1 MIYNQEFAK
10 TVTVGVIGCG
20 YVGFSLINSFKN
32 AYKVIGYDV
41 SKSRILDL
49 TNNYTYDNVEFTYN
63 ESKLNECNVYLIAVP
78 TNITKDGN
86 INLEHI
92 KSVKNTLFKY
102 IKPNDTIV
110 IESSI
115 YVGCTRELFNEF
127 LDLDVNVGFSPE
139 RISPGDHDNC
149 KIIPKIISGLNPK
162 SLKQIKKI
170 YSNVVKK
177 VVPVTS
183 TETAELCK
191 LYENCYR
198 VINIA
203 YVNEIADLSK
213 KFNINFDEVITAS
226 GTKPFGFQSFTPGFG
241 IGGFCLP
248 QNPYYLMYNL
258 NDAENKMPIL
268 SKSIEVLN
276 KRPIDKANKFMKYNN
291 ILVMGMGF
299 KEGQEI
305 TAFSPTLAIY
315 NYLKDNNK
323 NVILYDTDSDKEK
336 YNLDYIKQFDCIVVG
351 YCPKEFNKV
360 LLIDYQFEKYGKVYK
375 F

>member
-1 MIYNQEFAK
+1 MANSFASGI
-10 TVTVGVIGCG
+10 TVGVIGCG

-32 AYKVIGYDV
+32 AYKVIGYDI
-41 SKSRILDL
+41 SKSRILNL
-49 TNNYTYDNVEFTYN
+49 NNTYKIDNVEFTT
-63 ESKLNECNVYLIAVP
+63 EEQKLNECNVYLIAVP
-78 TNITKDGN
+78 TNITQNGN

-92 KSVKNTLFKY
+92 KSVKNTLYKY

-115 YVGCTRELFNEF
+115 YIGCTRELFSDF
-127 LDLDVNVGFSPE
+127 LNHDVNVGFSPE

-149 KIIPKIISGLNPK
+149 KIIPKIVSGLNLK
-162 SLKQIKKI
+162 SLKQIKRI

-177 VVPVTS
+177 IIPVTS

-191 LYENCYR
+191 LYENCFR
-198 VINIA
+198 VVNIA

-213 KFNINFDEVITAS
+213 KFNIDFDEVMEAS
-226 GTKPFGFQSFTPGFG
+226 ATKPFGFMSFRPGFG

-258 NDAENKMPIL
+258 ENSEETMPVL
-268 SKSIEVLN
+268 TKSIDILN
-276 KRPIDKANKFMKYNN
+276 KRPVEKANEFMKYKN

-305 TAFSPTLAIY
+305 TAFSPTLVIY
-315 NYLKDNNK
+315 EQLKQNNK
-323 NVILYDTDSDKEK
+323 KVTLYDTDKDKDK
-336 YNLDYIKQFDCIVVG
+336 YNLEYIKQYDCIVIG
-351 YCPKEFNKV
+351 YIPKDFSKSV
-360 LLIDYQFEKYGKVYK
+360 LFDYQIEEYGKIFK